1 MWFCVNKQ
9 ESYDT
14 SISIEDMEFYCW
26 DPIFRRLGCQ
36 NETIIC
42 NNSGFIANVFISN
55 TKTPFNDED
64 ISINRKSLVDLT
76 LTGTMKTNDITIQ
89 NDYCRKVSLIGY
101 NFYVTMHLFYNKKWN
116 RLYSCKKFNAS
127 QDIVIEP
134 VRMENMVQYN
144 HI

>member
-1 MWFCVNKQ
+1 MCFCVDK
-9 ESYDT
+9 EKSYDR
-14 SISIEDMEFYCW
+14 SISIEEMQFYCS

-55 TKTPFNDED
+55 AETPFNEED

-76 LTGTMKTNDITIQ
+76 LTGPMKTNDITIQ
-89 NDYCRKVSLIGY
+89 NEYCRKVSLIGY
-101 NFYVTMHLFYNKKWN
+101 NFYVTMHLFYNRKWN
-116 RLYSCKKFNAS
+116 RMYSCKKFNAS

-134 VRMENMVQYN
+134 VRMENMVQDN